1 MPASPA
7 HVGRIANRMRA
18 DDVIECAAMGHA
30 PKQALRNGLI
40 ASSWCCTALVDGR
53 PEAMFGLVVRSA
65 LSGEGTPWMLGTD
78 AIYQHPRAMLRW
90 GPRFVA
96 AMLDSTPMLSN
107 LVSADNVRAIRFLRR
122 LGFRIGT
129 DRTLFSSTEFVTFTQ
144 AKGQGASVGG
154 IFSGVTTAPGGLTEA
169 EVSA

>member
-1 MPASPA
+1 
-7 HVGRIANRMRA
+7 MRA

-40 ASSWCCTALVDGR
+40 ASSWCCTALIDGR

-78 AIYQHPRAMLRW
+78 AIYRHPRAMLRW

-96 AMLDSTPMLSN
+96 AMLDATPTLAN
-107 LVSADNVRAIRFLRR
+107 LVAVRNGRAVRMLRR
-122 LGFRIGT
+122 WGFDLSEEAIV
-129 DRTLFSSTEFVTFTQ
+129 F
-144 AKGQGASVGG
+144 GG
-154 IFSGVTTAPGGLTEA
+154 VDFMAFRKERP
-169 EVSA
+169 